1 MVAKDLGFFMPM
13 TVNGI
18 PLRRAN
24 ETTVPA
30 FLADIPRLYQVFG
43 YYFSLSRKP
52 SETSMLILSSRE
64 LGAKHIE
71 DVPPWPQ

>member
-1 MVAKDLGFFMPM
+1 MGFFTPVA
-13 TVNGI
+13 VNGI
-18 PLRRAN
+18 PLGQAN
-24 ETTVPA
+24 ETTAPA
-30 FLADIPRLYQVFG
+30 YLADMPRLYQVFG

-64 LGAKHIE
+64 LGAKHIK